1 MTLAVETL
9 GLSRR
14 FGRQCAVRDL
24 DLAAPAGSVFGFLGA
39 NGAGKTTTL
48 KMILGLLQPSSG
60 KAMVCGLDVIK
71 QRSRAARQV
80 GALLEAQ
87 GFYPELTAVQN
98 LDLTRR
104 LLNLPAS
111 EIDRVLEIVAMGYAA
126 NRRVGGFSLGM
137 RQRLGIARALIG
149 SPGVLILDEP
159 TNGLDPDGIIDMR
172 QFLSALPSR
181 ANATVL
187 VSSHLLSEVEQ
198 TATHLAIVEKGRL
211 VLQGRIGDLLAT
223 VPAEVALDTDAPE
236 RTSAIA
242 ASLGFQPAE
251 DGDGARLVYKQGIES
266 RTACGA
272 LTSALNEAGI
282 TVFAL
287 APKPP
292 SLEAVYHRAIRHAR
306 HGEVVR

>member
-1 MTLAVETL
+1 MMLAVETL

-14 FGRQCAVRDL
+14 FARRWAVRDL

-48 KMILGLLQPSSG
+48 KMILGLLKPSSG

-98 LDLTRR
+98 LELTRR

-126 NRRVGGFSLGM
+126 NRRVAGFSLGM

-198 TATHLAIVEKGRL
+198 TATHLALVEKGRL

-236 RTSAIA
+236 RAAAIA
-242 ASLGFQPAE
+242 ARLGFQPAE
-251 DGDGARLVYKQGIES
+251 DGEGLVCKPGIES

-282 TVFAL
+282 KVFAL
-287 APKPP
+287 TPKPP
-292 SLEAVYHRAIRHAR
+292 SLEAVYHRAIKRAR
-306 HGEVVR
+306 HGGVV

>member
-172 QFLSALPSR
+172 QFLSALPAR

-236 RTSAIA
+236 KASAIA
-242 ASLGFQPAE
+242 AGLGFQPAE

>member
-9 GLSRR
+9 SLSRR

-87 GFYPELTAVQN
+87 GFYPELTAVEN

-242 ASLGFQPAE
+242 AGLGFQPAE

>member
-1 MTLAVETL
+1 MMLAVETL

-14 FGRQCAVRDL
+14 FARRWAVRDL

-48 KMILGLLQPSSG
+48 KMILGLLKPSSG

-126 NRRVGGFSLGM
+126 NRRVAGFSLGM

-181 ANATVL
+181 ASATVL

-242 ASLGFQPAE
+242 AGLGFQPAE

>member
-1 MTLAVETL
+1 MSLAVETL

-14 FGRQCAVRDL
+14 FGAHFAVREL

-48 KMILGLLQPSSG
+48 KMILGLLTPTSG
-60 KAMVCGLDVIK
+60 RAMICGLDVAK
-71 QRSRAARQV
+71 QRLRATRQV

-111 EIDRVLEIVAMGYAA
+111 DIDRVLDIVSMGYAA
-126 NRRVGGFSLGM
+126 KSRVKGFSLGM
-137 RQRLGIARALIG
+137 RQRLGIARALLG

-172 QFLSALPSR
+172 QFLAALPSR
-181 ANATVL
+181 ANATVV

-211 VLQGRIGDLLAT
+211 VMQGQIGDLLAT
-223 VPAEVALDTDAPE
+223 VPAEVALDTDAPD
-236 RTSAIA
+236 SALLIA
-242 ASLGFQPAE
+242 ARLGFQPAE
-251 DGDGARLVYKQGIES
+251 DSDGARLVYRHASES
-266 RTACGA
+266 RAACGA
-272 LTSALNEAGI
+272 LSSALIEAGI
-282 TVFAL
+282 KVFAL

-292 SLEAVYHRAIRHAR
+292 SLEVVYHRAITSAR
-306 HGEVVR
+306 QSETA